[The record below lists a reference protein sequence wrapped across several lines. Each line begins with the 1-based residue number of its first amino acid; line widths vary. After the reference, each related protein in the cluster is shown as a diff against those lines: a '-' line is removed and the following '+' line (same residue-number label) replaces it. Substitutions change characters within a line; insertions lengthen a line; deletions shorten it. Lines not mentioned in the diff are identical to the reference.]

1 MKVEAKTVKVTMAH
15 HVDSIEVLNA
25 SAAKTEKIAKVPM
38 AEHVE
43 NIVHVPEESEAAK
56 GLGKTGA
63 FLPGPLGACSQP
75 EAQVE
80 GCSEVPSAAA
90 QEVQGL
96 DEATVALFESFDQ
109 KARAT
114 GFGGHGWDQVL
125 AAMRRAAAADTDSFA
140 PCKAMVMELLAAVSS
155 EG

>member
-1 MKVEAKTVKVTMAH
+1 MAANQAAHARADAAVAKRDAVAA
-15 HVDSIEVLNA
+15 I
-25 SAAKTEKIAKVPM
+25 SA
-38 AEHVE
+38 
-43 NIVHVPEESEAAK
+43 
-56 GLGKTGA
+56 LG
-63 FLPGPLGACSQP
+63 
-75 EAQVE
+75 

-114 GFGGHGWDQVL
+114 GLGGHGWDQAL
-125 AAMRRAAAADTDSFA
+125 AAMRRAVAADTDSFA
-140 PCKAMVMELLAAVSS
+140 PCKAMVMELLAAAA